1 MRFAE
6 DLGRRSAAVPER
18 RRGLMSSEATGLL
31 GIGLLLGLIALRIP
45 IALAMILVGGGGFAF
60 LAGPLPL
67 LSQLKTIAYWRF
79 STYDLSVVPLF
90 MLMGQFASRAG
101 LSRDLFRAASAW
113 VGHLRG
119 GMAIGAIGACAGF
132 GAICGSSL
140 ATASTMGQVALP
152 ELRRHGYAPAL
163 ATGTLAAGGTLGILI
178 PPSVILVIYAIIVE
192 TSIVTMFQAALIP
205 GLLATLFFALT
216 VRGYVAL
223 RPARGPGRRAREL
236 ARAPR
241 CDACDLAGRRD
252 LRGGDRRHLRRP
264 VHADRGGRDRRRRRR
279 PDRAD
284 QRPAGPDR
292 PGRLPARDRQGDRH
306 DLPDPVR
313 RRAAERLLR
322 ALPAA
327 GRRRRSGSQQQ
338 QMPPMAVML
347 VLLLILIV
355 FGCFMDSLSMIIL
368 AVPFFWPM
376 LEGIDFGMTTEQLK
390 VWFGIIA
397 LITVELGLITPPVG
411 LNVFIIHG
419 LAEDVPMSETFK
431 GVVPFLLVE
440 LVRIGLLLAFPM
452 IVLILPQL
460 LG

>member
-1 MRFAE
+1 
-6 DLGRRSAAVPER
+6 
-18 RRGLMSSEATGLL
+18 MSNEALGLL
-31 GIGLLLGLIALRIP
+31 GIALLLGLILVRIP
-45 IALAMILVGGGGFAF
+45 IALAMIVVGAGGFAW
-60 LAGPLPL
+60 LAGLAPL

-119 GMAIGAIGACAGF
+119 GMAIGAIAACAGF

-140 ATASTMGQVALP
+140 ATASTMGRVALP
-152 ELRRHGYAPAL
+152 ELRRNGYAPAL

-205 GLLATLFFALT
+205 GLLATLLFALT

-223 RPARGPGRRAREL
+223 WPRSAPVGRRASWTERL
-236 ARAPR
+236 
-241 CDACDLAGRRD
+241 DATYAIWPVVVIFALVIGGIYAGIFTPTEAAAIGAFGVG
-252 LRGGDRRHLRRP
+252 LTALLK
-264 VHADRGGRDRRRRRR
+264 GRL
-279 PDRAD
+279 DRAALVD
-284 QRPAGPDR
+284 CLLETAKATGMIFLILFGAELLNGFFALSQ
-292 PGRLPARDRQGDRH
+292 LPASAALWIDRQG
-306 DLPDPVR
+306 L
-313 RRAAERLLR
+313 
-322 ALPAA
+322 
-327 GRRRRSGSQQQ
+327 
-338 QMPPMAVML
+338 PPMAVML
-347 VLLLILIV
+347 VLLSIFIV

-368 AVPFFWPM
+368 AIPFFWPM

-419 LAEDVPMSETFK
+419 LAEDVPMRETFK
-431 GVVPFLLVE
+431 GVLPFLAVE
-440 LVRIGLLLAFPM
+440 LLRVTLLIAIPS
-452 IVLILPQL
+452 IVLFLPQL
-460 LG
+460 IG

>member
-1 MRFAE
+1 
-6 DLGRRSAAVPER
+6 
-18 RRGLMSSEATGLL
+18 MSSELLGLL
-31 GIGLLLGLIALRIP
+31 GIVLLLGLILLRIP
-45 IALAMILVGGGGFAF
+45 IALAMIVVGAGGFAW
-60 LAGPLPL
+60 LAGLSPL

-90 MLMGQFASRAG
+90 MLMGQFATRAG
-101 LSRDLFRAASAW
+101 LSQDLFRAANVW

-152 ELRRHGYAPAL
+152 ELRRHGYEPAL

-205 GLLATLFFALT
+205 GLMAALFFALT
-216 VRGYVAL
+216 VRGYVAW
-223 RPARGPGRRAREL
+223 RPSAGPVG
-236 ARAPR
+236 ARASGAER
-241 CDACDLAGRRD
+241 LAATYAIWPVVVIFALVIGGIYAGFFTPTEAAAVGAFGVGLTALVKGR
-252 LRGGDRRHLRRP
+252 L
-264 VHADRGGRDRRRRRR
+264 
-279 PDRAD
+279 DRAALLD
-284 QRPAGPDR
+284 CLLETAKATGMIFLILF
-292 PGRLPARDRQGDRH
+292 GAELLNGFFALSRLPAS
-306 DLPDPVR
+306 
-313 RRAAERLLR
+313 AALWIEQQ
-322 ALPAA
+322 ALP
-327 GRRRRSGSQQQ
+327 
-338 QMPPMAVML
+338 PMLVML
-347 VLLLILIV
+347 VLLLIFIV

-368 AVPFFWPM
+368 AIPFFWPM
-376 LEGIDFGMTTEQLK
+376 LTGIDFGMTTEELK

-431 GVVPFLLVE
+431 GVLPFLAVE
-440 LVRIGLLLAFPM
+440 LLRVGLLIGFPA

>member
-1 MRFAE
+1 
-6 DLGRRSAAVPER
+6 
-18 RRGLMSSEATGLL
+18 MSSELLGLL
-31 GIGLLLGLIALRIP
+31 GIVLLLGLILVRIP
-45 IALAMILVGGGGFAF
+45 IALAMVVVGAGGFAW
-60 LAGPLPL
+60 LAGLAPL

-90 MLMGQFASRAG
+90 MLMGQFATRAG
-101 LSRDLFRAASAW
+101 LSQDLFRAANAW

-152 ELRRHGYAPAL
+152 ELRRHGYEPAL

-205 GLLATLFFALT
+205 GLMAALLFALT

-223 RPARGPGRRAREL
+223 RPRAAPVGRRVSWTERL
-236 ARAPR
+236 
-241 CDACDLAGRRD
+241 DATYAIWPVVVIFTAVIGGIYAGYFTPTEAAAVGAFGVG
-252 LRGGDRRHLRRP
+252 LTAL
-264 VHADRGGRDRRRRRR
+264 VKGRL
-279 PDRAD
+279 DRAALLD
-284 QRPAGPDR
+284 CLLETAKATGMIFLILF
-292 PGRLPARDRQGDRH
+292 GAELLNGFFALSRLPSS
-306 DLPDPVR
+306 
-313 RRAAERLLR
+313 AALWIEQQ
-322 ALPAA
+322 ALA
-327 GRRRRSGSQQQ
+327 
-338 QMPPMAVML
+338 PMAVML
-347 VLLLILIV
+347 VLLLIFII

-368 AVPFFWPM
+368 AIPFFWPM

-411 LNVFIIHG
+411 LNVFIIHS

-431 GVVPFLLVE
+431 GVLPFLAVE
-440 LVRIGLLLAFPM
+440 LLRVGLLIGFPV
-452 IVLILPQL
+452 IVLILPRL

>member
-1 MRFAE
+1 
-6 DLGRRSAAVPER
+6 
-18 RRGLMSSEATGLL
+18 MSSELLGLL
-31 GIGLLLGLIALRIP
+31 GIVLLLGLILLRIP
-45 IALAMILVGGGGFAF
+45 IALAMIVVGAGGFAW
-60 LAGPLPL
+60 LAGLSPL
-67 LSQLKTIAYWRF
+67 LSQLKTIVYWRF

-90 MLMGQFASRAG
+90 MLMGQFATRAG
-101 LSRDLFRAASAW
+101 LSQDLFRAANVW

-152 ELRRHGYAPAL
+152 ELRRHGYEPAL

-205 GLLATLFFALT
+205 GLMAALFFALT
-216 VRGYVAL
+216 VRGYVAW
-223 RPARGPGRRAREL
+223 RPSAGPVG
-236 ARAPR
+236 ARASGAER
-241 CDACDLAGRRD
+241 LAATYAIWPVVVIFALVIGGIYAGFFTPTEAAAVGAFGVGLTALVKGR
-252 LRGGDRRHLRRP
+252 L
-264 VHADRGGRDRRRRRR
+264 
-279 PDRAD
+279 DRAALLD
-284 QRPAGPDR
+284 CLLETAKATGMIFLILF
-292 PGRLPARDRQGDRH
+292 GAELLNGFFALSRLPAS
-306 DLPDPVR
+306 
-313 RRAAERLLR
+313 AALWIEQQ
-322 ALPAA
+322 ALP
-327 GRRRRSGSQQQ
+327 
-338 QMPPMAVML
+338 PMLVML
-347 VLLLILIV
+347 VLLLIFIV

-368 AVPFFWPM
+368 AIPFFWPM
-376 LEGIDFGMTTEQLK
+376 LTGIDFGMTTEELK

-431 GVVPFLLVE
+431 GVLPFLAVE
-440 LVRIGLLLAFPM
+440 LLRVGLLIGFPA

>member
-1 MRFAE
+1 
-6 DLGRRSAAVPER
+6 
-18 RRGLMSSEATGLL
+18 MSSELLGLL
-31 GIGLLLGLIALRIP
+31 GIVLLLALILLRIP
-45 IALAMILVGGGGFAF
+45 IALAMIVVGAGGFAS
-60 LAGPLPL
+60 LAGLTPL

-90 MLMGQFASRAG
+90 MLMGQFATRAG
-101 LSRDLFRAASAW
+101 LSQDLFRAANAW
-113 VGHLRG
+113 VGHLKG

-152 ELRRHGYAPAL
+152 ELRRHGYEPAL

-205 GLLATLFFALT
+205 GLMAALLFALT
-216 VRGYVAL
+216 VRGYVAW
-223 RPARGPGRRAREL
+223 RPSAGPVG
-236 ARAPR
+236 ARASGAQR
-241 CDACDLAGRRD
+241 LAATYAIWPVVVIFALVIGGIYAGFFTPTEAAAVGAFGVGLTALVKGRM
-252 LRGGDRRHLRRP
+252 
-264 VHADRGGRDRRRRRR
+264 
-279 PDRAD
+279 DRAALLD
-284 QRPAGPDR
+284 CLLETAKATGMIFLILF
-292 PGRLPARDRQGDRH
+292 GAELLNGFFALSRLPSS
-306 DLPDPVR
+306 
-313 RRAAERLLR
+313 AALWIEQQ
-322 ALPAA
+322 ALP
-327 GRRRRSGSQQQ
+327 
-338 QMPPMAVML
+338 PLAVML

-368 AVPFFWPM
+368 AIPFFWPM

-390 VWFGIIA
+390 VWFGVIA

-419 LAEDVPMSETFK
+419 IASDVPMSETFK
-431 GVVPFLLVE
+431 GVLPFLAVE
-440 LVRIGLLLAFPM
+440 LLRVGLLLGFPA